1 MRSWLLA
8 FLSASLAACSAGTD
22 DGIVDVAFIAE
33 PGELAA
39 EGVRLSPAGQH
50 VRAAVST
57 GLVRLDPRG
66 EVVPGVAE
74 RWIVTDGG
82 ASYIFR
88 INAVSYTHLTLPTN

>member
-57 GLVRLDPRG
+57 GLVRLDRQLLILLDIDKTLG
-66 EVVPGVAE
+66 QQTADDLAGLTA
-74 RWIVTDGG
+74 
-82 ASYIFR
+82 
-88 INAVSYTHLTLPTN
+88 AV